1 MKVVILAGGMGS
13 RLSEETDLKPK
24 PMLEIGG
31 KPILWHIMK
40 LYSHHGFHEFVVLL
54 GYKGHL
60 IKEYFA
66 NFFLHQSDITIDVLH
81 NKIEYH
87 KGASEPWK
95 ITLLDT
101 GLDAMTGSRI
111 KKAQSHIGEAPFMLT
126 YGDGVADINIPELL
140 NFHKTHK
147 KAITVTAVRP
157 EGRFGSLKI
166 AQGGQVVQF
175 REKVEGDEGW
185 INGGFFVCEPE
196 VFAAIGEGES
206 VLFEGAPVET
216 LVREKKLVAYKHHGF
231 WRGIDT
237 LRDKNYLNDLWSKD
251 QAAWKVWK

>member
-1 MKVVILAGGMGS
+1 
-13 RLSEETDLKPK
+13 
-24 PMLEIGG
+24 
-31 KPILWHIMK
+31 
-40 LYSHHGFHEFVVLL
+40 
-54 GYKGHL
+54 
-60 IKEYFA
+60 
-66 NFFLHQSDITIDVLH
+66 
-81 NKIEYH
+81 
-87 KGASEPWK
+87 
-95 ITLLDT
+95 
-101 GLDAMTGSRI
+101 
-111 KKAQSHIGEAPFMLT
+111 MLT